1 MEILVHNSL
10 TRFLIQAFLII
21 VCARL
26 VGLIARRLEQPMVI
40 AEVTAG
46 ILLGPSLFGWLF
58 PETSAVIFAEQS
70 LPLLKLVSE
79 VGLIVFMFLIG
90 LELDPKLL
98 RGRGHASVIIS
109 HTSIVVPFALGGLL
123 ALYLYPRLSASS
135 VPFSSFTLFMGAAMS
150 ITAFPVLARILTERR
165 LLKSKVGALTITCAA
180 VDDVT
185 AWCILAFVVS
195 ISRAT
200 GLVGAVWTTV
210 FACAYI
216 GGMLVVVRPFLDRL
230 GERGGTKE
238 GLSQDLV
245 AVTLLLLIVSSW
257 TTEMIGIHPLFGAF
271 MLGAIMP
278 KGTSFA
284 QSLAEKLEDFAVVFL
299 LPLFFAY
306 SGLRTHI
313 GLLNSA
319 DGWLMCGLIIVVA
332 CVGKFGGSTVAAR
345 LTGLRWREASALGIL
360 MNTRGLMELIVL
372 NLGLDL
378 GIISP
383 KLFTMMVLMA
393 LVTTFMTTPLLRW
406 IYPPEELA
414 KELIDAPGRTPLPA
428 AAAEVYT
435 VLMCVSY
442 ERTGPGMVTLASAL
456 ARRGPD
462 ARRLYAL
469 RLIPPTDRGSFYL
482 NQAPEGQGP
491 GALAPL
497 LARAEELD
505 VEVRPLS
512 FVSPKPSLDICNVAD
527 VKQADLVLVGWHKP
541 LFSQTVLGG
550 TVYEVMR
557 SARTDVGVLIDRGL
571 KEVRR
576 LLVPFHGTAH
586 DKAALGLARR
596 LVQEVGAD
604 VTILHVVKPTRK
616 AGDAPLG
623 AQETV
628 DQVFEGEEGGALR
641 KSKVT
646 LKVVEHDSPA
656 AAAVDEAARGY
667 DLVLVGVG
675 PEWGLAQRRFGIRA
689 EHIIQGC
696 PTSLLVVRHHEP
708 ATAPAAAP
716 APAAKLF
723 ALASEPEP
731 DRT

>member
-1 MEILVHNSL
+1 MEMLIHNPLS
-10 TRFLIQAFLII
+10 RFLIQAFLII
-21 VCARL
+21 ACARL
-26 VGLIARRLEQPMVI
+26 VGMLARKLEQPMVI

-58 PETSAVIFAEQS
+58 PDASAVLFAQES

-98 RGRGHASVIIS
+98 RGRGHASVVIS

-123 ALYLYPRLSASS
+123 ALYLYPRLSDSS
-135 VPFSSFTLFMGAAMS
+135 VPFMSFTLFMGVAMS
-150 ITAFPVLARILTERR
+150 ITAFPVLARILTDKR
-165 LLKSKVGALTITCAA
+165 LLGTKVGALTITCAA

-195 ISRAT
+195 IARAT

-210 FACAYI
+210 FAVVYI
-216 GGMLVVVRPFLDRL
+216 AGMMFVVRPFLTRLADR
-230 GERGGTKE
+230 GSSKE

-278 KGTSFA
+278 KGTGFA
-284 QSLAEKLEDFAVVFL
+284 HSLAEKLEDFAVVFL

-332 CVGKFGGSTVAAR
+332 CAGKFGGSAVAAR
-345 LTGLRWREASALGIL
+345 LTGQRWREASALGIL

-393 LVTTFMTTPLLRW
+393 LVTTFMTSPLLRW

-414 KELIDAPGRTPLPA
+414 KELADVPERTPLPA
-428 AAAEVYT
+428 AADVFT

-456 ARRGPD
+456 AGNGPE

-469 RLIPPTDRGSFYL
+469 RLIPPTDRGSFYVD
-482 NQAPEGQGP
+482 QGP
-491 GALAPL
+491 ERQGVTALAPL
-497 LARAEELD
+497 LSRAKELGA
-505 VEVRPLS
+505 EVRPLS
-512 FVSPKPSLDICNVAD
+512 FVSPKPSHDICNVAD

-541 LFSQTVLGG
+541 LLSQTVLGG

-557 SARTDVGVLIDRGL
+557 GARTDVGVLIDRGL
-571 KEVRR
+571 TAVRK

-586 DKAALGLARR
+586 DKAALALARR
-596 LVQEVGAD
+596 LAQQIGAD
-604 VTILHVVKPTRK
+604 VTILHVVKPKRRSD
-616 AGDAPLG
+616 DALG
-623 AQETV
+623 AQAAV
-628 DQVFEGEEGGALR
+628 DEVFEGEEGGALR
-641 KSKVT
+641 KSKVV
-646 LKVVEHDSPA
+646 LKVVENDSPA
-656 AAAVDEAARGY
+656 DAALEEAKRGY

-675 PEWGLAQRRFGIRA
+675 TEWGLTQRRFGIRA

-696 PTSLLVVRHHEP
+696 PTSLLVVRSYEP
-708 ATAPAAAP
+708 AAARAP
-716 APAAKLF
+716 APAPSAPILST
-723 ALASEPEP
+723 ALTAEP
-731 DRT
+731 DRS

>member
-1 MEILVHNSL
+1 MENLIHNPL

-21 VCARL
+21 ACARL
-26 VGLIARRLEQPMVI
+26 VGLVARKLEQPMVI

-58 PETSAVIFAEQS
+58 PDTSAVLFATES

-98 RGRGHASVIIS
+98 RGRGRASVLIS
-109 HTSIVVPFALGGLL
+109 HTSIVLPFAMGSLL
-123 ALYLYPRLSASS
+123 ALYLYPRLSDSS
-135 VPFSSFTLFMGAAMS
+135 VPFASFTLFMGVAMS
-150 ITAFPVLARILTERR
+150 ITAFPVLARILTDKR
-165 LLKSKVGALTITCAA
+165 LLGTKVGALTITCAA

-185 AWCILAFVVS
+185 AWCVLAFVVS
-195 ISRAT
+195 IARST
-200 GLVGAVWTTV
+200 GLVGAVWTTF
-210 FACAYI
+210 FALFYI
-216 GGMLVVVRPFLDRL
+216 AGMMFLVRPFLARL
-230 GERGGTKE
+230 GERGASKE
-238 GLSQDLV
+238 GLSQNLV
-245 AVTLLLLIVSSW
+245 AITLLLLLVSSW

-278 KGTSFA
+278 KGTGFA
-284 QSLAEKLEDFAVVFL
+284 HSLAEKLEDFAVVFL
-299 LPLFFAY
+299 LPLFFAF

-319 DGWLMCGLIIVVA
+319 DGWVMCGLIILIA
-332 CVGKFGGSTVAAR
+332 CAGKFGGSAVAAR
-345 LTGLRWREASALGIL
+345 ITGLNWREASAIGIL

-383 KLFTMMVLMA
+383 KLFTMMVIMA
-393 LVTTFMTTPLLRW
+393 LVTTFMTSPLLRW

-414 KELIDAPGRTPLPA
+414 KELADAPGRTPLPVT
-428 AAAEVYT
+428 AEVFT

-442 ERTGPGMVTLASAL
+442 ERSGPGMVTLASAL
-456 ARRGPD
+456 AGRGPE
-462 ARRLYAL
+462 ARRLYAV
-469 RLIPPTDRGSFYL
+469 RLIPPTDRGSFHMD
-482 NQAPEGQGP
+482 QGP
-491 GALAPL
+491 ERQGTAALSPL
-497 LARAEELD
+497 LSRAKELD

-512 FVSPKPSLDICNVAD
+512 FVSSKPSHDICNVAD

-541 LFSQTVLGG
+541 LLSQTVLGG

-557 SARTDVGVLIDRGL
+557 CARTDVGVLVDRGL
-571 KEVRR
+571 AGVRK

-586 DKAALGLARR
+586 DKAALALARR
-596 LVQEVGAD
+596 LAQQVGAD
-604 VTILHVVKPTRK
+604 VTILHVVSPKRRSD
-616 AGDAPLG
+616 DALG
-623 AQETV
+623 AQEMV

-656 AAAVDEAARGY
+656 GAALEEAGRGY

-675 PEWGLAQRRFGIRA
+675 SEWGLAQRRFGIRA

-696 PTSLLVVRHHEP
+696 PTSLLVVRCYEP
-708 ATAPAAAP
+708 AAVPAQAP
-716 APAAKLF
+716 APSQPMLST
-723 ALASEPEP
+723 ALTAEP

>member
-1 MEILVHNSL
+1 MENLIHNPL

-21 VCARL
+21 ACARL
-26 VGLIARRLEQPMVI
+26 VGLVARKLEQPMVI

-58 PETSAVIFAEQS
+58 PDTSAALFAQES

-98 RGRGHASVIIS
+98 RGRGHASVLIS

-123 ALYLYPRLSASS
+123 SLYLYPRLSDSS
-135 VPFSSFTLFMGAAMS
+135 VPFSSFTLFMGVAMS
-150 ITAFPVLARILTERR
+150 ITAFPVLARILTDKR
-165 LLKSKVGALTITCAA
+165 LLGTKVGALTITCAA

-195 ISRAT
+195 IARST
-200 GLVGAVWTTV
+200 GLVGAVWTTF
-210 FACAYI
+210 FALAYI
-216 GGMLVVVRPFLDRL
+216 AGMMFLVRPFLARL
-230 GERGGTKE
+230 GERGASKE

-245 AVTLLLLIVSSW
+245 AITLLLLIVSSW

-278 KGTSFA
+278 KGTGFA

-299 LPLFFAY
+299 LPLFFAF

-319 DGWLMCGLIIVVA
+319 DGWVMCGLIIVVA
-332 CVGKFGGSTVAAR
+332 CAGKFGGSAVAAR
-345 LTGLRWREASALGIL
+345 ITGLKWREASAIGIL

-393 LVTTFMTTPLLRW
+393 LVTTFMTSPLLRW

-414 KELIDAPGRTPLPA
+414 KELADVPDRTPLPA
-428 AAAEVYT
+428 AAGVFT

-456 ARRGPD
+456 AGRSSE

-469 RLIPPTDRGSFYL
+469 RLIPPTDRGSFHMD
-482 NQAPEGQGP
+482 QGP
-491 GALAPL
+491 ERQGAAALSPL
-497 LARAEELD
+497 LSRAKELD
-505 VEVRPLS
+505 VEVRSLS
-512 FVSPKPSLDICNVAD
+512 FVSPKPSHDICNVAD

-541 LFSQTVLGG
+541 LLSQTVLGG

-557 SARTDVGVLIDRGL
+557 GARTDVGVLIDRGL
-571 KEVRR
+571 AAIRK

-586 DKAALGLARR
+586 DKAALALARR
-596 LVQEVGAD
+596 LAQQVGAD
-604 VTILHVVKPTRK
+604 VTILHVVNPKRRSD
-616 AGDAPLG
+616 DALG
-623 AQETV
+623 AQEMV
-628 DQVFEGEEGGALR
+628 DEVFEGQEDGALR

-656 AAAVDEAARGY
+656 DAALEEAKHGY

-675 PEWGLAQRRFGIRA
+675 SEWGLAQRRFGIRA

-696 PTSLLVVRHHEP
+696 PTSLLVVRRYEP
-708 ATAPAAAP
+708 AAVPAQAP
-716 APAAKLF
+716 APSQPMLST
-723 ALASEPEP
+723 ALTAGP

>member
-1 MEILVHNSL
+1 METLIHNPLS
-10 TRFLIQAFLII
+10 RFLIQAFLII
-21 VCARL
+21 ACARL
-26 VGLIARRLEQPMVI
+26 VGMVARRLEQPMVI

-58 PETSAVIFAEQS
+58 PDTSAVLFAQES

-109 HTSIVVPFALGGLL
+109 HTSIIVPFALGGLL
-123 ALYLYPRLSASS
+123 ALYLYPRLSQSS
-135 VPFSSFTLFMGAAMS
+135 VPFMSFTLFMGVAMS

-165 LLKSKVGALTITCAA
+165 LLGTKVGALTITCAA

-195 ISRAT
+195 IARAT

-210 FACAYI
+210 FAVAYI
-216 GGMLVVVRPFLDRL
+216 AGMMFVVRPFLARL
-230 GERGGTKE
+230 GERGSSKE

-278 KGTSFA
+278 KGTGFA
-284 QSLAEKLEDFAVVFL
+284 HSLAEKLEDFAVVFL

-306 SGLRTHI
+306 SGLRTQI

-319 DGWLMCGLIIVVA
+319 DGWIMCGLIIVVA
-332 CVGKFGGSTVAAR
+332 CAGKFGGSAVAAR
-345 LTGLRWREASALGIL
+345 LTGQRWREASALGIL

-383 KLFTMMVLMA
+383 TLFTMMVLMA

-414 KELIDAPGRTPLPA
+414 KELADVPERTPLPA
-428 AAAEVYT
+428 AADVFT

-442 ERTGPGMVTLASAL
+442 ERSGPGMVTLASAL
-456 ARRGPD
+456 AGHGPE

-482 NQAPEGQGP
+482 DQGP
-491 GALAPL
+491 ERQGAAALAPL
-497 LARAEELD
+497 LSRAKELGA
-505 VEVRPLS
+505 EVRPLS
-512 FVSPKPSLDICNVAD
+512 FVSPKPSHDICNVAD

-541 LFSQTVLGG
+541 LLSQTVLGG

-557 SARTDVGVLIDRGL
+557 GARTDVGVLIDRGL
-571 KEVRR
+571 TAVRK

-586 DKAALGLARR
+586 DKAALALARR
-596 LVQEVGAD
+596 LAQQVGAD
-604 VTILHVVKPTRK
+604 VTILHVVKPKRTSS
-616 AGDAPLG
+616 DALG
-623 AQETV
+623 AQDAV
-628 DQVFEGEEGGALR
+628 DEVFEGEEGGALR
-641 KSKVT
+641 KAKVV

-656 AAAVDEAARGY
+656 DAALEESKRGY

-675 PEWGLAQRRFGIRA
+675 AEWGLAQRRFGIRA
-689 EHIIQGC
+689 EDVIQGC
-696 PTSLLVVRHHEP
+696 PTSLLVVRSYEP
-708 ATAPAAAP
+708 AAARAP
-716 APAAKLF
+716 APAPSAPILSA
-723 ALASEPEP
+723 ALAAEP
-731 DRT
+731 DRS

>member
-1 MEILVHNSL
+1 MENLIHNPL

-21 VCARL
+21 ACARL
-26 VGLIARRLEQPMVI
+26 VGLVARKLEQPMVI

-58 PETSAVIFAEQS
+58 PDTSAVLFSQDS

-98 RGRGHASVIIS
+98 RGRGHASVLIS
-109 HTSIVVPFALGGLL
+109 HTSIILPFALGGVLS
-123 ALYLYPRLSASS
+123 LYLYPRLSESN
-135 VPFSSFTLFMGAAMS
+135 VPFASFTLFMGVAMS
-150 ITAFPVLARILTERR
+150 ITAFPVLARILTDKR
-165 LLKSKVGALTITCAA
+165 LLGTKVGALTITCAA

-195 ISRAT
+195 IARST
-200 GLVGAVWTTV
+200 GLVGAVWTTF
-210 FACAYI
+210 FALAYI
-216 GGMLVVVRPFLDRL
+216 AGMMFVIRPFLARL
-230 GERGGTKE
+230 GERGASKE

-245 AVTLLLLIVSSW
+245 AITLLLLIVSSW

-278 KGTSFA
+278 KGTGFA

-299 LPLFFAY
+299 LPLFFAF

-319 DGWLMCGLIIVVA
+319 DGWVMCGLIIVVA
-332 CVGKFGGSTVAAR
+332 CAGKFGGSAVAAR
-345 LTGLRWREASALGIL
+345 ITGLKWREASAVGIL

-393 LVTTFMTTPLLRW
+393 LVTTFMTSPLLRW

-414 KELIDAPGRTPLPA
+414 KELADVPDRTPLPA
-428 AAAEVYT
+428 AADVFT

-442 ERTGPGMVTLASAL
+442 ERSGPGMVTLASAL
-456 ARRGPD
+456 AGRSSE

-469 RLIPPTDRGSFYL
+469 RLIPPTDRGSFHMD
-482 NQAPEGQGP
+482 QGP
-491 GALAPL
+491 ERQGATALSPL
-497 LARAEELD
+497 LSRAKELD
-505 VEVRPLS
+505 VEVRSLS
-512 FVSPKPSLDICNVAD
+512 FVSPKPSHDICNVAD

-541 LFSQTVLGG
+541 LLSQTVLGG

-557 SARTDVGVLIDRGL
+557 GARTDVGVLIDRGL
-571 KEVRR
+571 AAIRK

-586 DKAALGLARR
+586 DKAALALARR
-596 LVQEVGAD
+596 LAQQVGAD
-604 VTILHVVKPTRK
+604 VTILHVVNPKRRSD
-616 AGDAPLG
+616 DALG
-623 AQETV
+623 AQEMV
-628 DQVFEGEEGGALR
+628 DEVFEGQEDGELR

-656 AAAVDEAARGY
+656 DAALEEAGRGY

-675 PEWGLAQRRFGIRA
+675 SEWGLAQRRFGIRA
-689 EHIIQGC
+689 EHTIQGC
-696 PTSLLVVRHHEP
+696 PTSLLVVRRYEP
-708 ATAPAAAP
+708 AAVPAQAP
-716 APAAKLF
+716 APSQPMLST
-723 ALASEPEP
+723 ALTAEP

>member
-1 MEILVHNSL
+1 MEILIHNSL
-10 TRFLIQAFLII
+10 SRFLIQAFLII
-21 VCARL
+21 ACARL
-26 VGLIARRLEQPMVI
+26 VGLVARRMEQPMVI

-58 PETSAVIFAEQS
+58 PDTSALLFANES

-123 ALYLYPRLSASS
+123 ALYLYPRLSDSS
-135 VPFSSFTLFMGAAMS
+135 VPFSSFTLFMGVAMS

-165 LLKSKVGALTITCAA
+165 LLGTKVGALTITCAA

-195 ISRAT
+195 IARAT

-210 FACAYI
+210 FAVAYI
-216 GGMLVVVRPFLDRL
+216 AGMLFVVRPFLARL
-230 GERGGTKE
+230 GERGSSKE

-257 TTEMIGIHPLFGAF
+257 MTEMIGIHPLFGAF

-278 KGTSFA
+278 KGTGFA

-313 GLLNSA
+313 GLLNSV
-319 DGWLMCGLIIVVA
+319 DGWMMCGLIILVA
-332 CVGKFGGSTVAAR
+332 CLGKFGGSTVAAR
-345 LTGLRWREASALGIL
+345 FTGQSWREASALGIL

-414 KELIDAPGRTPLPA
+414 KELADAPERTPLPA
-428 AAAEVYT
+428 AAEVFT

-442 ERTGPGMVTLASAL
+442 ERSGPGMVTLASAL
-456 ARRGPD
+456 AGTGPE

-482 NQAPEGQGP
+482 DQGP
-491 GALAPL
+491 ERQGAAALAPL
-497 LARAEELD
+497 LSRAKELGA
-505 VEVRPLS
+505 EVRPLS
-512 FVSPKPSLDICNVAD
+512 FVSPKPSNDICNVAD

-541 LFSQTVLGG
+541 LLSQTVLGG

-557 SARTDVGVLIDRGL
+557 GAHTDVGVLIDRGL
-571 KEVRR
+571 AAVRK
-576 LLVPFHGTAH
+576 LLVPFHGTLH
-586 DKAALGLARR
+586 DKAALSLARR
-596 LVQEVGAD
+596 LAQQVGAD
-604 VTILHVVKPTRK
+604 VTILHVVKPKRRSD
-616 AGDAPLG
+616 DALG
-623 AQETV
+623 AQQTV
-628 DQVFEGEEGGALR
+628 DEVFEGEEGGALQ
-641 KSKVT
+641 KSKVL

-656 AAAVDEAARGY
+656 DAALEEAKRGY

-696 PTSLLVVRHHEP
+696 PTSLLVVRHYEPAAVSAP
-708 ATAPAAAP
+708 ATAPVP
-716 APAAKLF
+716 KVLPT
-723 ALASEPEP
+723 ALAVEP
-731 DRT
+731 DRS

>member
-1 MEILVHNSL
+1 MEILIHNPL

-21 VCARL
+21 ACARL
-26 VGLIARRLEQPMVI
+26 VGLLARRLEQPMVI

-58 PETSAVIFAEQS
+58 PDASAALFTTES

-98 RGRGHASVIIS
+98 RGRGRASVVIS
-109 HTSIVVPFALGGLL
+109 HTSIFVPFALGGVL
-123 ALYLYPRLSASS
+123 ALYLYPRLSDSS
-135 VPFSSFTLFMGAAMS
+135 VPFMSFALFMGVAMS
-150 ITAFPVLARILTERR
+150 ITAFPVLARILTEKR
-165 LLKSKVGALTITCAA
+165 LLRTKVGALTITCAA

-185 AWCILAFVVS
+185 AWCVLAFVVS
-195 ISRAT
+195 IARAT

-210 FACAYI
+210 FALVYI
-216 GGMLVVVRPFLDRL
+216 AGMLFLVRPFLARL
-230 GERGGTKE
+230 GERGSSKE

-257 TTEMIGIHPLFGAF
+257 MTEVIGIHPLFGAF

-278 KGTSFA
+278 RDTGFA
-284 QSLAEKLEDFAVVFL
+284 QRLAEKLEDFAVVFL

-319 DGWLMCGLIIVVA
+319 DGWIMCGLIIVVA
-332 CVGKFGGSTVAAR
+332 CAGKFGGSTVAAR

-393 LVTTFMTTPLLRW
+393 LVTTFITSPLLRW
-406 IYPPEELA
+406 IYPPAELA
-414 KELIDAPGRTPLPA
+414 KELADTAERTPLPA
-428 AAAEVYT
+428 AAEVFT

-442 ERTGPGMVTLASAL
+442 ERSGPGMVTLASAL
-456 ARRGPD
+456 AGRGPE

-469 RLIPPTDRGSFYL
+469 RLIPPTDRNSFYL
-482 NQAPEGQGP
+482 DQGP
-491 GALAPL
+491 EPQGAAALSPL
-497 LARAEELD
+497 LSRARELD

-512 FVSPKPSLDICNVAD
+512 FVSPKPSQDICNVAD

-541 LFSQTVLGG
+541 LLGHTVLGG

-557 SARTDVGVLIDRGL
+557 CARTDVGVLIDRGL
-571 KEVRR
+571 SAVRK

-586 DKAALGLARR
+586 DRAALALARR
-596 LVQEVGAD
+596 LAQQVGAD
-604 VTILHVVKPTRK
+604 VTILHVVNPKRR
-616 AGDAPLG
+616 ADDALG

-628 DQVFEGEEGGALR
+628 DEVFEGEEGGALR
-641 KSKVT
+641 KSRVV

-656 AAAVDEAARGY
+656 DAALEESKRGY

-689 EHIIQGC
+689 EDVIQGC
-696 PTSLLVVRHHEP
+696 PTSLLVVRSYEP
-708 ATAPAAAP
+708 AAVPAP
-716 APAAKLF
+716 APAPSQPMLSA
-723 ALASEPEP
+723 ALRAEP

>member
-1 MEILVHNSL
+1 MEALIQSSL
-10 TRFLIQAFLII
+10 SRFLIQAFLII
-21 VCARL
+21 ACARL
-26 VGLIARRLEQPMVI
+26 VGLLARRMEQPMVI

-58 PETSAVIFAEQS
+58 PEMSAVLFAQES
-70 LPLLKLVSE
+70 MPLLKLVSE

-98 RGRGHASVIIS
+98 RGRGHASVVIS
-109 HTSIVVPFALGGLL
+109 HTSIIVPFALGALL
-123 ALYLYPRLSASS
+123 AFYLYPRLSDSS
-135 VPFSSFTLFMGAAMS
+135 VPFMSFTLFIGVAMS
-150 ITAFPVLARILTERR
+150 ITAFPVLARILTDKR
-165 LLKSKVGALTITCAA
+165 LLGTKVGALTITCAA

-185 AWCILAFVVS
+185 AWCVLAFVVS
-195 ISRAT
+195 IARAT

-210 FACAYI
+210 FAVVYI
-216 GGMLVVVRPFLDRL
+216 AGMMFAVRPFLARL
-230 GERGGTKE
+230 GERGSSKE

-257 TTEMIGIHPLFGAF
+257 MTETIGIHPLFGAF

-278 KGTSFA
+278 KGTGFA
-284 QSLAEKLEDFAVVFL
+284 HSLAVKLEDFAVVFL

-319 DGWLMCGLIIVVA
+319 DGWIMCGLIIAVA
-332 CVGKFGGSTVAAR
+332 CVGKFGGSAVAAR
-345 LTGLRWREASALGIL
+345 LTGQRWREASALGIL

-393 LVTTFMTTPLLRW
+393 LVTTFMTSPLLRW

-414 KELIDAPGRTPLPA
+414 DAPERTPLPA
-428 AAAEVYT
+428 TADVFT

-456 ARRGPD
+456 AGRGPE

-469 RLIPPTDRGSFYL
+469 RLIPPTDRGSFFL
-482 NQAPEGQGP
+482 DQGP
-491 GALAPL
+491 ERQGAAALSPL
-497 LARAEELD
+497 LSRAKELD

-512 FVSPKPSLDICNVAD
+512 FVSPKPSQDICNVAD

-541 LFSQTVLGG
+541 LLSQTVLGG

-557 SARTDVGVLIDRGL
+557 CARTDVGVLIDRGL
-571 KEVRR
+571 SEVRK

-586 DKAALGLARR
+586 DRAALALARR
-596 LVQEVGAD
+596 LAQQVGAD
-604 VTILHVVKPTRK
+604 VTILHVVKPTRRPD
-616 AGDAPLG
+616 DALG
-623 AQETV
+623 AQEAV
-628 DQVFEGEEGGALR
+628 DEIFEGEEGGVLR
-641 KSKVT
+641 KSKVV

-656 AAAVDEAARGY
+656 DAALEESKRGY

-675 PEWGLAQRRFGIRA
+675 PEWGLEQRRFGIRA
-689 EHIIQGC
+689 EDVIQGC
-696 PTSLLVVRHHEP
+696 PTSLLVVRSYEP
-708 ATAPAAAP
+708 AP
-716 APAAKLF
+716 APAPAQSMLSA
-723 ALASEPEP
+723 ALRAEP

>member
-1 MEILVHNSL
+1 MENLIHNPL

-21 VCARL
+21 ACARL
-26 VGLIARRLEQPMVI
+26 VGLVARKLEQPMVI

-46 ILLGPSLFGWLF
+46 ILLGPSLFGWIF
-58 PETSAVIFAEQS
+58 PDASAVVFATES

-98 RGRGHASVIIS
+98 RGRGHASVLIS
-109 HTSIVVPFALGGLL
+109 HTSIVLPFAMGGLL
-123 ALYLYPRLSASS
+123 ALYLYPRLSAST
-135 VPFSSFTLFMGAAMS
+135 VPFASFTLFMGVAMS
-150 ITAFPVLARILTERR
+150 ITAFPVLARILTDKR
-165 LLKSKVGALTITCAA
+165 LLGTKVGALTITCAA

-185 AWCILAFVVS
+185 AWCVLAFVVS
-195 ISRAT
+195 IARST
-200 GLVGAVWTTV
+200 GLVGAVWTTF
-210 FACAYI
+210 FALAYI
-216 GGMLVVVRPFLDRL
+216 AGMMFLVRPFLARL
-230 GERGGTKE
+230 GERGASKE

-245 AVTLLLLIVSSW
+245 AITLLLLLVSSW

-278 KGTSFA
+278 KGTGFA
-284 QSLAEKLEDFAVVFL
+284 KSLAEKLEDFAVVFL
-299 LPLFFAY
+299 LPLFFAF

-319 DGWLMCGLIIVVA
+319 DGWVMCGLIIVVA
-332 CVGKFGGSTVAAR
+332 CAGKFGGSAVAAR
-345 LTGLRWREASALGIL
+345 ITGLNWREASAIGIL

-393 LVTTFMTTPLLRW
+393 LVTTFMTSPLLRW

-414 KELIDAPGRTPLPA
+414 KELADAPGRTPLPV
-428 AAAEVYT
+428 AAEVFT

-442 ERTGPGMVTLASAL
+442 DRSGPGMVTLASAL
-456 ARRGPD
+456 AGRGPE

-469 RLIPPTDRGSFYL
+469 RLIPPTDRGSFHMD
-482 NQAPEGQGP
+482 QGP
-491 GALAPL
+491 ERQGAAALSPL
-497 LARAEELD
+497 LSRAKELD
-505 VEVRPLS
+505 VEVRTLS
-512 FVSPKPSLDICNVAD
+512 FVSPKPSHDICNVAD

-541 LFSQTVLGG
+541 LLSQTVLGG

-557 SARTDVGVLIDRGL
+557 SARTDVGVLVDRGL
-571 KEVRR
+571 AAVRK

-586 DKAALGLARR
+586 DRAALALARR
-596 LVQEVGAD
+596 LAQQVGAH
-604 VTILHVVKPTRK
+604 VTILHVVNPKRR
-616 AGDAPLG
+616 ADDALG

-628 DQVFEGEEGGALR
+628 DEVFEGEEGGALR

-656 AAAVDEAARGY
+656 DAALEEAGRGY

-675 PEWGLAQRRFGIRA
+675 SEWGLAQRRFGIRA
-689 EHIIQGC
+689 ENIIQGC
-696 PTSLLVVRHHEP
+696 PTSLLVVRCYEP
-708 ATAPAAAP
+708 AAVPAQAP
-716 APAAKLF
+716 APSQPMLST
-723 ALASEPEP
+723 ALTAEP
-731 DRT
+731 DRS

>member
-1 MEILVHNSL
+1 MEILIHNPLS
-10 TRFLIQAFLII
+10 RFLIQAFLII
-21 VCARL
+21 ACARL
-26 VGLIARRLEQPMVI
+26 VGMVARRLEQPMVI

-58 PETSAVIFAEQS
+58 PDTSAVLFAQES

-109 HTSIVVPFALGGLL
+109 HTSIIVPFALGGLL
-123 ALYLYPRLSASS
+123 ALYLYPRLSQSS
-135 VPFSSFTLFMGAAMS
+135 VPFMSFTLFMGVAMS

-165 LLKSKVGALTITCAA
+165 LLGTKVGALTITCAA

-195 ISRAT
+195 IARAT

-210 FACAYI
+210 FAVVYI
-216 GGMLVVVRPFLDRL
+216 AGMMFVVRPFLARL
-230 GERGGTKE
+230 GERGSSKE

-278 KGTSFA
+278 KGTGFA
-284 QSLAEKLEDFAVVFL
+284 HSLAEKLEDFAVVFL

-319 DGWLMCGLIIVVA
+319 DGWIMCGLIIVVA
-332 CVGKFGGSTVAAR
+332 CAGKFGGSAVAAR
-345 LTGLRWREASALGIL
+345 LTGQRWREASALGIL

-383 KLFTMMVLMA
+383 TLFTMMVLMA

-414 KELIDAPGRTPLPA
+414 KELADVPERTPLPA
-428 AAAEVYT
+428 AADAFT

-442 ERTGPGMVTLASAL
+442 ERSGPGMVTLASAL
-456 ARRGPD
+456 AGHGPE

-482 NQAPEGQGP
+482 DQGP
-491 GALAPL
+491 ERQGAAALAPL
-497 LARAEELD
+497 LARAKELGA
-505 VEVRPLS
+505 EVRPLS
-512 FVSPKPSLDICNVAD
+512 FVSPKPSHDICNVAD

-541 LFSQTVLGG
+541 LLSQTVLGG

-557 SARTDVGVLIDRGL
+557 GARTDVGVLIDRGL
-571 KEVRR
+571 TAVRK

-586 DKAALGLARR
+586 DKAALALARR
-596 LVQEVGAD
+596 LAQQVGAD
-604 VTILHVVKPTRK
+604 VTILHVVKPERRST
-616 AGDAPLG
+616 DALG
-623 AQETV
+623 AQDAV
-628 DQVFEGEEGGALR
+628 DEVFEGEEGGALR
-641 KSKVT
+641 KAKVV

-656 AAAVDEAARGY
+656 DAALEESKRGY

-689 EHIIQGC
+689 EDVIQAC
-696 PTSLLVVRHHEP
+696 PTSLLVVRSYEP
-708 ATAPAAAP
+708 AAARAP
-716 APAAKLF
+716 APAPSAPILSA
-723 ALASEPEP
+723 ALAAEP
-731 DRT
+731 DRS

>member
-1 MEILVHNSL
+1 MENLIHNPL

-21 VCARL
+21 ACARL
-26 VGLIARRLEQPMVI
+26 VGLVARKLEQPMVI

-58 PETSAVIFAEQS
+58 PGASAVLFSQDS

-98 RGRGHASVIIS
+98 RGRGHASVLIS
-109 HTSIVVPFALGGLL
+109 HTSIVLPFALGGVLS
-123 ALYLYPRLSASS
+123 LYLYPRLSESN
-135 VPFSSFTLFMGAAMS
+135 VPFASFTLFMGVAMS
-150 ITAFPVLARILTERR
+150 ITAFPVLARILTDKR
-165 LLKSKVGALTITCAA
+165 LLGTKVGALTITCAA

-195 ISRAT
+195 IARST
-200 GLVGAVWTTV
+200 GLVGAVWTTF
-210 FACAYI
+210 FALAYI
-216 GGMLVVVRPFLDRL
+216 AGMMFVIRPFLARL
-230 GERGGTKE
+230 GERGASKE

-245 AVTLLLLIVSSW
+245 AITLLLLIVSSW

-278 KGTSFA
+278 KGTGFA

-299 LPLFFAY
+299 LPLFFAF

-319 DGWLMCGLIIVVA
+319 DGWVMCGLIIVVA
-332 CVGKFGGSTVAAR
+332 CAGKFGGSAVAAR
-345 LTGLRWREASALGIL
+345 ITGLKWREASAIGIL

-393 LVTTFMTTPLLRW
+393 LVTTFMTSPLLRW

-414 KELIDAPGRTPLPA
+414 KELADVPDRTPLPA
-428 AAAEVYT
+428 AAGVFT

-442 ERTGPGMVTLASAL
+442 ERSGPGMVTLASAL
-456 ARRGPD
+456 AGRSSE

-469 RLIPPTDRGSFYL
+469 RLIPPTDRGSFHMD
-482 NQAPEGQGP
+482 QGP
-491 GALAPL
+491 ERQGAAALSPL
-497 LARAEELD
+497 LSRAKELD
-505 VEVRPLS
+505 VEVRSLS
-512 FVSPKPSLDICNVAD
+512 FVSPKPSHDICNVAD

-541 LFSQTVLGG
+541 LLSQTVLGG

-557 SARTDVGVLIDRGL
+557 GARTEVGVLIDRGL
-571 KEVRR
+571 AAIRK

-586 DKAALGLARR
+586 DKAALALARR
-596 LVQEVGAD
+596 LAQQVGAD
-604 VTILHVVKPTRK
+604 VTILHVVNPKRRSD
-616 AGDAPLG
+616 DALG
-623 AQETV
+623 AQEMV
-628 DQVFEGEEGGALR
+628 DEVFEGEEDGELR

-656 AAAVDEAARGY
+656 DAALEEAGRGY

-675 PEWGLAQRRFGIRA
+675 SEWGLAQRRFGIRA

-696 PTSLLVVRHHEP
+696 PTSLLVVRRYEP
-708 ATAPAAAP
+708 AAVPAQAP
-716 APAAKLF
+716 APSQPMLST
-723 ALASEPEP
+723 ALTAGP